1 MQKIFLPILLILIFV
16 AGFIVAK
23 STLARIYKDIAL
35 QKQKVSAVVEEK
47 TGCDMDCQK
56 VIADEVGRAVATL
69 SATTRQVIIN
79 QATGSSPKPQVS
91 YIPLD
96 GTYSTTNTDWTDAK
110 GIEVSFD
117 IARDYGSNAK
127 VAWEASLRVANAN
140 GTAYARIYDATHG
153 TAVDGSEISVVNNAD
168 YQRVSSG
175 NLNLWA
181 GRNVYRV
188 QIKSLNSFNVDY
200 TGGKIRI
207 SY

>member
-47 TGCDMDCQK
+47 TGCDTDCQK